1 VSNLVSLFRS
11 RENALGHKRSGGSR
25 GFSLPELLVV
35 IGIIALL
42 LAITLPPIMLARRQA
57 MAARCGAQL
66 QQIGLALEGTYTEYR
81 YYPFWDDGGYPARYT
96 WLDVLVESR
105 QLASAGVGYCPEG
118 RPPSAAALGSAAGRD
133 STGGSPNGP
142 VIEYSYG
149 IGVPLSAGGWNWY
162 ESLAPPGDTH
172 PRRFENH
179 ERYTA
184 QRILAGDSRWTAIYN
199 LSGYMLL
206 GHDADYPTQYDNTID
221 WRHRGRSANLL
232 FQDGHVARVFFHPE
246 RSEPVNTANA
256 CLWYPGEPIQVGPES
271 EHNGNWYPDV
281 PPVNPGDLSGAIP
294 PELIPRYYTANL
306 LWTQVQHR

>member
-1 VSNLVSLFRS
+1 MSLFRG

-42 LAITLPPIMLARRQA
+42 LAIILPPILLARRQA
-57 MAARCGAQL
+57 MATRCGTQL
-66 QQIGLALEGTYTEYR
+66 QQIGLSLESTYTEYG

-96 WLDVLVESR
+96 WLDVLVQSR

-118 RPPSAAALGSAAGRD
+118 RPPPAAALGSSARRD
-133 STGGSPNGP
+133 SRSGNPDGP

-162 ESLAPPGDTH
+162 ASYAPPEDAR
-172 PRRFENH
+172 PRHFENH

-184 QRILAGDSRWTAIYN
+184 QRVLAGDSSWTAIYN

-206 GHDADYPTQYDNTID
+206 GHDADFPTQFDNTID

-232 FQDGHVARVFFHPE
+232 FQDGHVARVLFRPE
-246 RSEPVNTANA
+246 LAEPVNTANA
-256 CLWYPGEPIQVGPES
+256 CLWYPGEPIQVGPEN

-281 PPVNPGDLSGAIP
+281 PPVHLSGDMSGAIP

-306 LWTQVQHR
+306 LWTQVHRR